1 MKAQK
6 YGPMVVALLAVL
18 ALLWGLGPAWMLWQQ
33 QDTRWAELARQRQVM
48 QAALTEAQ
56 ALQKKSVP
64 SAAEAQMQIKSIA
77 TQRWG
82 ATAITMPDAGMQI
95 QISDVAPQALGQGW
109 DDIRSQTSALL
120 LRAELKQSTTGW
132 SGTLVF
138 KLAQKP

>member
-82 ATAITMPDAGMQI
+82 ATAITMPDASMQI

-120 LRAELKQSTTGW
+120 LRAELKQSATGW
-132 SGTLVF
+132 SGTMVF